1 MVILVL
7 EGMIIM
13 DNRSVGKHIREAR
26 LSKGLTQ
33 EQLAEKAGVASSYIS
48 VIERCLKTTQL
59 DTFVAICNAL
69 GVSADSLLVDVV
81 DAPSPAVTNELSAM
95 LQGQTKQKQL
105 LVLRVAK
112 TIIDS

>member
-1 MVILVL
+1 
-7 EGMIIM
+7 M

-48 VIERCLKTTQL
+48 VIERGLKTTQL

-69 GVSADSLLVDVV
+69 GVSADSILIDVV
-81 DAPSPAVTNELSAM
+81 DTTSPTVAGELSVL
-95 LQGQTKQKQL
+95 LQEQPKQKQL

-112 TIIDS
+112 TIIDN